1 MFNLSIVTGV
11 FPNSWKVARV
21 APIYKSGPENE
32 HSNYRPI
39 SVLPFLS
46 RAFEKVV
53 YNQLYEYLNKNK
65 LIYSGQSGS
74 RSLHS
79 VVTCLLSNTNDWY
92 LNMDKGNYTAMV
104 FIDLKKAFDTVDHD
118 LLLKKLNKYG
128 IGGLEHKWFS
138 SYLNNR
144 KQFCKVNG
152 FASQLGD
159 IKFGVPQGS
168 CLGPLLFLLY
178 INDLPFALNQ
188 GNVTMYVDDT
198 SISYSSKNI
207 EDIKSV
213 LDEELAML
221 NEWLQSNKLSLNVVK
236 TQSMVVGSR
245 PNLKKIDDQAIVTP
259 RFCIGGSQIEIVDQT
274 KYLGVIL
281 DKYLSWDQQI
291 RSIRTKVSRAL
302 GMLKY
307 SKKFLPT
314 DLLSKMYRSL
324 VEPHFRYCCSIW
336 GCCGETKLQSLQ
348 KLQNRAARIVTN
360 SAYDASAI
368 KLIQSL
374 SWPLIAVKYCNFCRY

>member
-1 MFNLSIVTGV
+1 
-11 FPNSWKVARV
+11 
-21 APIYKSGPENE
+21 
-32 HSNYRPI
+32 
-39 SVLPFLS
+39 
-46 RAFEKVV
+46 
-53 YNQLYEYLNKNK
+53 
-65 LIYSGQSGS
+65 
-74 RSLHS
+74 
-79 VVTCLLSNTNDWY
+79 
-92 LNMDKGNYTAMV
+92 
-104 FIDLKKAFDTVDHD
+104 
-118 LLLKKLNKYG
+118 
-128 IGGLEHKWFS
+128 
-138 SYLNNR
+138 
-144 KQFCKVNG
+144 
-152 FASQLGD
+152 
-159 IKFGVPQGS
+159 
-168 CLGPLLFLLY
+168 
-178 INDLPFALNQ
+178 
-188 GNVTMYVDDT
+188 MYVDDT

-336 GCCGETKLQSLQ
+336 GCCG
-348 KLQNRAARIVTN
+348 
-360 SAYDASAI
+360 
-368 KLIQSL
+368 
-374 SWPLIAVKYCNFCRY
+374 